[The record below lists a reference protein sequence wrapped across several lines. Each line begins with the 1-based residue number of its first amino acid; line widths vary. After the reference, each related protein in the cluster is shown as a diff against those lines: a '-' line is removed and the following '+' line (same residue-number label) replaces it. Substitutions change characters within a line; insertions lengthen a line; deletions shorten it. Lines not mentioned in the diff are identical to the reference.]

1 MDKVLEKLEAAIADY
16 RTNAT
21 AFYEKDNAEAGK
33 RARKALK
40 TIKDI
45 AHNEWKHLIEVK

>member
-1 MDKVLEKLEAAIADY
+1 MDKVLEQLEAAIADY

-21 AFYEKDNAEAGK
+21 AFYTKDNREAGK

-40 TIKDI
+40 NIKNI
-45 AHNEWKHLIEVK
+45 AHNEWKHIQEIK